1 MVVAVVSVRMMKVTT
16 DQVIDMIPMGNRL
29 MLATGTMNMPVIVR
43 GRVVNHAAVRVRCAH
58 RDSVFFDDSVFALM
72 MKMAVVEI
80 IDVSV
85 VPDRGVAA
93 VFTVLVIV
101 IRMGFAIMF
110 THNTKTNSFSPGESN
125 NSGWPVRHRL
135 QRRTTGAKNTAK
147 FSPGKQGPSQ

>member
-1 MVVAVVSVRMMKVTT
+1 MVVAVVSMRMMKVTIN
-16 DQVIDMIPMGNRL
+16 QVIDMISVGNRL
-29 MLATGTMNMPVIVR
+29 MPATGTMNVPVFVR
-43 GRVVNHAAVRVRCAH
+43 GTVVNHAAVRVCCAH

-101 IRMGFAIMF
+101 VRMGFAIVF
-110 THNTKTNSFSPGESN
+110 THNAKTNSFSPGESN

-135 QRRTTGAKNTAK
+135 QCYAKNAEKTAK
-147 FSPGKQGPSQ
+147 FSPRRRRSSQ